1 MITYKRFILPADW
14 NPLDTTRINIEL
26 LKDQAALVIEE
37 NKAIYD
43 KACLE
48 WQHAIQTAINIFGE
62 NSNVVR
68 YMKKSNVPYSRNEFY
83 PRDIDKAI
91 EDAQKKIEAQEKEK
105 IRLANEEALKQKQMR
120 AVIWLQAKG
129 MTLGQDFDLDN
140 ALSKANDMAFNEE
153 IERRKKELKES
164 GELLEFDG
172 DDNCTGNCSGWD
184 GESRRCECTA
194 RRVYWETGGDFE
206 KPYAYGAVD

>member
-26 LKDQAALVIEE
+26 LKDQATLVVEE
-37 NKAIYD
+37 NKAIYN
-43 KACLE
+43 KATSE

-68 YMKKSNVPYSRNEFY
+68 YMKKNNIPHSRNEFY

-91 EDAQKKIEAQEKEK
+91 EDAQKKVQEQEREK
-105 IRLANEEALKQKQMR
+105 IRLGNEEALKQKQMR
-120 AVIWLQAKG
+120 AVIWLQEKG
-129 MTLGQDFDLDN
+129 LKLGQDFDLDN
-140 ALSKANDMAFNEE
+140 ALFKANEMASDEE

-164 GELLEFDG
+164 GAWLSFDG
-172 DDNCTGNCSGWD
+172 DDSCEDCEGWD
-184 GESRRCECTA
+184 GESNRCECGN
-194 RRVYWETGGDFE
+194 RRVCWWADGDFE
-206 KPYAYGAVD
+206 KPYVYGYAH